1 MKECPKCKTQLED
14 DELFCHECGT
24 KQEVE
29 EVVQTEELVA
39 TEEKY
44 CVHCGKAMEAD
55 SAFCPFCGKPQDVEE
70 VKNEEPQKEVEKEE
84 PNQEPVEP
92 EHVQT
97 DDQGTVPPP
106 QPESSEQSEQPKQS
120 ETEERPTDEWEE
132 EKKPKTW
139 LWILLVLL
147 IAGAAGWY
155 FFIKDSGNT
164 MYESQVDTDSIEEI
178 VDSIYDEEAYDA
190 FSVEGIQA
198 RLNDILSKALM
209 MREDDAVRTYFSE
222 EFRGLYARVAEKDS
236 HLDGPG
242 FWNGNIW
249 DGGQDGDPGKYTIIR
264 VGSPNDNKAD
274 AGVKF
279 SYDMVDYHSDNL
291 ITIELVFENGDWYID
306 DVDANKQGMITYLK
320 DEDSSSDTD
329 EVNNSQDSE
338 KSQLRGNELSI
349 RKLTEK
355 DIEGLSSGELEILR
369 NVVYARYGYLFQRED
384 LRRFFLQYS
393 WYQPTNKDANEIYDN
408 FTEIERYN
416 IDFIK
421 RHE

>member
-1 MKECPKCKTQLED
+1 MLED
-14 DELFCHECGT
+14 DELFCHECGA
-24 KQEVE
+24 KQETIVTEAQVE
-29 EVVQTEELVA
+29 EKQEP
-39 TEEKY
+39 KGNK
-44 CVHCGKAMEAD
+44 CIHCGETIEED

-70 VKNEEPQKEVEKEE
+70 EQKEEPQ
-84 PNQEPVEP
+84 QEP
-92 EHVQT
+92 
-97 DDQGTVPPP
+97 
-106 QPESSEQSEQPKQS
+106 SEQPKQP
-120 ETEERPTDEWEE
+120 EQPLEPQEPGAEEQPTYEYEE
-132 EKKPKTW
+132 EKKSKTL
-139 LWILLVLL
+139 LWVLL
-147 IAGAAGWY
+147 ALLIVGGAGWY
-155 FFIKDSGNT
+155 FFIKDSGNS

-190 FSVEGIQA
+190 FSVEGVQI

-393 WYQPTNKDANEIYDN
+393 WYQPTNKNANEIYDN

-416 IDFIK
+416 IEFIK